1 MMKQKDKY
9 VHQLHPSNLHI
20 KISMEQDLK
29 RRFHMVWLLFLNQ
42 TMFLQDLVYVFF
54 VYQYQNK
61 MVKNK
66 TNNIVKEEKEGR
78 KQTYEYREMRQI
90 NKI

>member
-1 MMKQKDKY
+1 
-9 VHQLHPSNLHI
+9 
-20 KISMEQDLK
+20 
-29 RRFHMVWLLFLNQ
+29 
-42 TMFLQDLVYVFF
+42 
-54 VYQYQNK
+54 